1 MSILNVN
8 QIQPVGSG
16 QTVTISATNIDTGSA
31 TVTAGTFSGGVTV
44 TSGNLTGITSVS
56 TSNLT
61 VNGNAYPATGP
72 LSNRNLV
79 INGAMTISQ
88 RGTSFTNMT
97 TSGVYGLDRFSHSI
111 SSAGT
116 WTISQS
122 SNAPD
127 GFRNSHR

>member
-61 VNGNAYPATGP
+61 VNGNSYPATGP
-72 LSNRNLV
+72 LSNRNLI
-79 INGAMTISQ
+79 INGDMKVSQ
-88 RGTSFTNMT
+88 RGIST
-97 TSGVYGLDRFSHSI
+97 T
-111 SSAGT
+111 
-116 WTISQS
+116 
-122 SNAPD
+122 
-127 GFRNSHR
+127 